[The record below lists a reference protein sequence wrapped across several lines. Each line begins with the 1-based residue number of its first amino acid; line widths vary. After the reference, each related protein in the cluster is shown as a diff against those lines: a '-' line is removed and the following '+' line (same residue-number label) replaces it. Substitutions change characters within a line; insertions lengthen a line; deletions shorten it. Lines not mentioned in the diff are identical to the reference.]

1 MFDVLDCLD
10 KNSTGPESIRK
21 CWATQDSPAGKVKA
35 VHAGPVKYG
44 LSERDEYI
52 QKSGFELAA

>member
-1 MFDVLDCLD
+1 MR
-10 KNSTGPESIRK
+10 SIASIRIALNPK
-21 CWATQDSPAGKVKA
+21 AFGNAGRRKDSPAGKVKA

-44 LSERDEYI
+44 LSERDECI